1 MRMKLVDQSLIQK
14 KEQKS
19 KLRRLK
25 EYEMDTVEFKKAEKT
40 KATLCKEIGQSMKLS
55 QSEMTSLE
63 RTSKEMLLKIQGWI
77 S

>member
-1 MRMKLVDQSLIQK
+1 MTWRSIMEKAK
-14 KEQKS
+14 
-19 KLRRLK
+19 
-25 EYEMDTVEFKKAEKT
+25 TVKAEKT

>member
-1 MRMKLVDQSLIQK
+1 MKNV
-14 KEQKS
+14 KS
-19 KLRRLK
+19 P
-25 EYEMDTVEFKKAEKT
+25 VKKAEKT

>member
-1 MRMKLVDQSLIQK
+1 MQKILTWRSIMKNVEK
-14 KEQKS
+14 
-19 KLRRLK
+19 
-25 EYEMDTVEFKKAEKT
+25 TVKIAEKT

>member
-1 MRMKLVDQSLIQK
+1 MKNVEK
-14 KEQKS
+14 
-19 KLRRLK
+19 
-25 EYEMDTVEFKKAEKT
+25 TVKIAEKT
-40 KATLCKEIGQSMKLS
+40 KATLCKEIGQRMKLS

>member
-1 MRMKLVDQSLIQK
+1 MKNV
-14 KEQKS
+14 KS
-19 KLRRLK
+19 P
-25 EYEMDTVEFKKAEKT
+25 VKKAEKT
-40 KATLCKEIGQSMKLS
+40 KATLCKEIGQQMKLS

>member
-1 MRMKLVDQSLIQK
+1 MEKAKMPT
-14 KEQKS
+14 
-19 KLRRLK
+19 
-25 EYEMDTVEFKKAEKT
+25 MAEKT
-40 KATLCKEIGQSMKLS
+40 KATLCKEIGQQMKLS